1 MSTTF
6 ADARGTLTTT
16 ESDQIG
22 IYTAS
27 FGISLGLTSV
37 FNALLVVIKET
48 NEHTVLAWMKA
59 VGHHWVTHG
68 ALDVAVFV
76 ILGFAL
82 AQFGQNW
89 SSSPSKVTALVVGGV
104 VAGGLIV
111 TGFFLRQLV

>member
-1 MSTTF
+1 QSRPFCKVTWIGRLKTMSTTF
-6 ADARGTLTTT
+6 ADTTRTLAMA

-27 FGISLGLTSV
+27 FGVSLGLTSV
-37 FNALLVVIKET
+37 FNALLVVIKEM

-59 VGHHWVTHG
+59 AGHHWVTHG
-68 ALDVAVFV
+68 ALDLAVFI

-89 SSSPSKVTALVVGGV
+89 S
-104 VAGGLIV
+104 
-111 TGFFLRQLV
+111 